1 MYWLQL
7 ALVLV
12 LFFALVGPLGFWPAF
27 CAATMHPLSRFP
39 LFVMGMAAGELHV
52 RSPAAAMPWPTCVA
66 FHLFPCACVCGVR
79 NILPRAH
86 LPDDVEYWRYRAT
99 SQALRLLVVTAMVVV
114 GSVVAPVNDP
124 LGGFV
129 VKGGCV
135 WYQAIVPFAQ
145 AEVIVGLV
153 RDRGT
158 SWAGQVRT
166 RKHTRARR
174 GWVLCFFL
182 TQLCSFPPPPRTHLL
197 FCRGQFLRLSGV
209 RYLGQ
214 LSMNI
219 YLMHWVALYYTV
231 WGLNGWRPLV
241 WPRDPPCEQVHGD
254 W

>member
-1 MYWLQL
+1 
-7 ALVLV
+7 
-12 LFFALVGPLGFWPAF
+12 
-27 CAATMHPLSRFP
+27 MHPLSRFP

-99 SQALRLLVVTAMVVV
+99 SQALRLVVVTAMVVV

-166 RKHTRARR
+166 RKHTRVRR

-182 TQLCSFPPPPRTHLL
+182 TQLCSFLPPTYTLVPLPRPVFASERRALPGPAVDEHLPDALGRTVLHRVGAQRLATVGVAAGPP
-197 FCRGQFLRLSGV
+197 V
-209 RYLGQ
+209 RAG
-214 LSMNI
+214 
-219 YLMHWVALYYTV
+219 T
-231 WGLNGWRPLV
+231 RPLV
-241 WPRDPPCEQVHGD
+241 NRCGAKTTS
-254 W
+254 